1 MRKTPNWEHRESN
14 QEAGLSN
21 NSVKR
26 AGWKMFGCMQGISLF
41 GFALNCLP

>member
-1 MRKTPNWEHRESN
+1 MEQRESN
-14 QEAGLSN
+14 HEAGLPN

-26 AGWKMFGCMQGISLF
+26 AGWKRFVCMQGISLF